1 MVDVRSNA
9 SIIQIDSGGHI
20 RFVLMYF
27 ERVVCIGTINEQDKW
42 AGSIVGEGLF
52 YNQVKQCFG
61 SHQTFFLL

>member
-27 ERVVCIGTINEQDKW
+27 ERVVCISTINEQDKL
-42 AGSIVGEGLF
+42 AGSIVCEAVFRITPNLF
-52 YNQVKQCFG
+52 SSVKNF
-61 SHQTFFLL
+61 